1 MNNIINYSFGFLEG
15 VDRGKKIFF
24 DKLGTGAIQALAQYV
39 DVQARA
45 NPRALHHVYEWSK
58 PGNPAA
64 RLFDLNFI
72 ESSGLS
78 FKLDYQLLE
87 SKSYVPNKKSG
98 KRYKFVE
105 KASVME
111 SGMPV
116 TIAPKSSKRLV
127 FEIDGIKVCCELIV
141 NENGMSLFIR
151 TSKMLMYNIAQ
162 HDERAFVVR
171 QLLFRKTYIKKLT
184 KYTLKDYETVIK
196 HMNKDINDMKFDTI
210 NGVFITPQ
218 IKHPK
223 EVPHVSSNLEI
234 LNSVPC
240 SSNSEECSVCLELTK
255 TTTSCGH
262 KVCVSCW
269 CQIKPKGRELPCP
282 ICRAD
287 LFQSKKIGIIDS
299 RVEAD
304 VADNEDDNDDSDDD
318 SDYDSDDDSYD
329 DILDGVDDSDIQY
342 AQFPE
347 PIEFPSVRQNSIM
360 DMN

>member
-1 MNNIINYSFGFLEG
+1 MSNLINLPCQEQGCKCVPIASKGLPVSIKLSIDNTMSDGSSFVVL
-15 VDRGKKIFF
+15 
-24 DKLGTGAIQALAQYV
+24 
-39 DVQARA
+39 
-45 NPRALHHVYEWSK
+45 P
-58 PGNPAA
+58 
-64 RLFDLNFI
+64 
-72 ESSGLS
+72 
-78 FKLDYQLLE
+78 
-87 SKSYVPNKKSG
+87 
-98 KRYKFVE
+98 
-105 KASVME
+105 
-111 SGMPV
+111 
-116 TIAPKSSKRLV
+116 V